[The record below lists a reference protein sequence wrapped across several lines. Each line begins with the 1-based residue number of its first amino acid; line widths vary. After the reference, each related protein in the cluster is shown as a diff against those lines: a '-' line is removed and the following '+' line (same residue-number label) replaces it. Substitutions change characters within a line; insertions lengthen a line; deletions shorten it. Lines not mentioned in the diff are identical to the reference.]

1 MPAQGRTCGRST
13 RVRPL
18 NASGKALLGGTLPT
32 ISLLISLQ
40 ASLLSAAP
48 PVDRAAPSQLL
59 EAPTDGFSARCG
71 TDGPWVWQ
79 KPILSRGVGT
89 PTVYVCR
96 GPTKYDRVFVIVT
109 AHGRTFVR
117 PEMALTV
124 VESGLRSGSDLLFL
138 VVRDAFLRTRA
149 PVPPGFYLV
158 SARYSAGEL
167 VDNTIEEVDG
177 HVTAYL
183 YSAKRLYAIT
193 ALTSEDKEPPAL
205 RTVLTSFRII
215 EPPKPPKE
223 RRPPILGMYALGILV
238 ASWFGSSLV
247 NLVVGRHLLN
257 GWLIGAAVI
266 AVALP
271 LALGIMAVGSATG
284 GELLYTLIELA
295 IPLALAVGVGLV
307 TRRKAA
313 RSGESCSGGRP

>member
-1 MPAQGRTCGRST
+1 
-13 RVRPL
+13 
-18 NASGKALLGGTLPT
+18 
-32 ISLLISLQ
+32 LISLY
-40 ASLLSAAP
+40 AKLLSAAP
-48 PVDRAAPSQLL
+48 PADRTGPSRLL

-71 TDGPWVWQ
+71 TDGLWVWQ
-79 KPILSRGVGT
+79 KPILSRGAGT

-96 GPTKYDRVFVIVT
+96 GPTKYDRGFVIVT
-109 AHGRTFVR
+109 SPGHTFVR
-117 PEMALTV
+117 PEVALTA

-167 VDNTIEEVDG
+167 VDNTIEQVDG

-183 YSAKRLYAIT
+183 YSMKRLYAIA
-193 ALTSEDKEPPAL
+193 ALTSEDREPAAL
-205 RTVLTSFRII
+205 RTVLTSFQII

-223 RRPPILGMYALGILV
+223 KGPPILGMYALGILV
-238 ASWFGSSLV
+238 ASWFLSSLV

-266 AVALP
+266 AVASP
-271 LALGIMAVGSATG
+271 LAIGIMAVGSATS
-284 GELLYTLIELA
+284 GEL
-295 IPLALAVGVGLV
+295 
-307 TRRKAA
+307 
-313 RSGESCSGGRP
+313 